1 MGKGFCALFK
11 KDCRMLASGKFFLM
25 AIGFLALYTAYV
37 NLGYIR
43 FMQMEP
49 YNVYLYD
56 PAETQAS
63 KSSLVQTVPSMEAMD
78 AALSSDANG
87 VGLDASAGDVRVVL
101 YRGAEHIDRHR
112 ADYALSLLEPLTIHT
127 PEVLGTNTPE
137 QKARKE
143 ITCELL
149 FFELAAVGFLGI
161 AAVLFKEKGMGVIRV
176 HAILPLQK
184 DLFLL
189 SKLAVFLLSDLV
201 FAVLLT
207 LLNTGLADGTAVLPA
222 VLLQTT
228 ILSLMM
234 ALVGLLCALLLKDFR
249 QFTLAYLVIAMK
261 SVLRDKFCLMTFLL
275 PILAAV
281 ALNFMGSIDM
291 SSLGELHFGVLEND
305 LSPQTITWLKRY
317 GPVTAYGTQEEL
329 TDAINEPS
337 TNVIGVRADGDSLKT
352 AVSGDEL
359 DIFRQAAATLPTLYE
374 QRAAAGQAEI
384 LTLERP
390 DIMESLQGIFI
401 PAVLIVAMFMGCT
414 FNTMNIISE
423 KEDGVAFVNEILP
436 MTPSQYI
443 LQKVVV
449 GFLFGSLSSVVT
461 ACICFRLS
469 LRNFG
474 LMLALI
480 VLSSFVAALIGL
492 FIGKFSEGLMIGV
505 VYIKIVM
512 LLFLAVPLVCALT
525 GVSGPLVVICNIVP
539 SQPAFEGIM
548 ALSAGSSGTAM
559 KDTGILAIHCIVWFA
574 LYILISARR
583 KKPAV

>member
-11 KDCRMLASGKFFLM
+11 KDCRMLASGKFFLV

-49 YNVYLYD
+49 YHVYLYD

-63 KSSLVQTVPSMEAMD
+63 KSALVQTVPSMEAMD
-78 AALSSDANG
+78 TALLADANG

-101 YRGAEHIDRHR
+101 YPGAEHIDHHR
-112 ADYALSLLEPLTIHT
+112 ADYALSLLQSPVSLS
-127 PEVLGTNTPE
+127 PKVLGTNTPE

-149 FFELAAVGFLGI
+149 FFELAAVGFLGL

-176 HAILPLQK
+176 HAVLPLPK